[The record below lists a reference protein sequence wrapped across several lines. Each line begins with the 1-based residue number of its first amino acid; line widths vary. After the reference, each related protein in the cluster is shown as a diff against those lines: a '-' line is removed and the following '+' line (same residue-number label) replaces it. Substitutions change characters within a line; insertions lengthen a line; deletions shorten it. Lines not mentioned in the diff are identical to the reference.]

1 MEDSPETD
9 TRMGFHKHPES
20 LSNFTFQVQDCQNN
34 QNWNDQNWKKIV
46 NIFLAIL
53 NFKFSNSYNFC
64 ACVLLP
70 QARLEA
76 AEKYQEFA
84 TKAKNLLQASSK
96 QVIDL
101 LKR

>member
-1 MEDSPETD
+1 
-9 TRMGFHKHPES
+9 
-20 LSNFTFQVQDCQNN
+20 
-34 QNWNDQNWKKIV
+34 
-46 NIFLAIL
+46 LAIL

-101 LKR
+101 LKRLFFVKLVRMVNNFNHC